1 MESAL
6 LDDNCNVND
15 IYSICKG
22 KEIPETLRP
31 DVWQICLD
39 VRFKN
44 DQMALFNEI
53 FDLPFQTA
61 LRQDCHVF
69 VDKLG
74 NDEEDKLSV
83 VSDLESILT
92 FYCKNRSLQYESN
105 NGWIELLLPVLS
117 LKLSRSYTYNLFEA
131 IRDTYIPK
139 GCVKNGNV
147 FHLFRLL
154 LLYHDPELCSMLDT
168 KKITPDQYSMS
179 WFQSLFAAT
188 CTLPVVLGMW
198 DMYFQEMDP
207 FLVFFLALIMLINGR
222 EQILAMKSDTPD
234 AIVKFLTF
242 MPCALEAGDVVDF
255 CSLAKYYSNKTP
267 SSFKTGNLKSLFGS
281 DGSMR
286 PDGRPDGSI
295 SQALCLPVSVH
306 ELIENI
312 SLKFDE
318 SNLDGVRF
326 FLVDCRPADQY
337 NYGHLPTA
345 FHLDSNLMLQEP
357 EKFATAVQGLLRSQK
372 TAIEAN
378 SDAGGQNLCFMG
390 SGRLDE
396 DQYMHMVVAS
406 FLKKNTQYVS
416 VLTSGYASIHDYYGQ
431 SANECLKDHDSH
443 RCIMCIGPSSSTVNQ
458 IMNSTSNNSSS
469 TSTTQRIGN
478 FASTK
483 NHNSQSSF
491 DLFSKLSNAMK
502 TKSQEVKGKLK
513 DSMVNIYGLQAG
525 SSASNVPIE
534 KHVSKNERNG
544 KRYRDVAPVFSI
556 DEDSADGVVDI
567 DEANANYT
575 DDEPERIID
584 MQSFIKSS
592 DVIKVL
598 KCQEVHMN
606 GYMYDRH
613 LILTK
618 THLVV
623 LGDVDRNGGAEVI
636 VRRPLSNIVKI
647 TARKRH
653 RDLITFKYGVPNG
666 DELIITD
673 MDRFLIPNA
682 SEATALVSKQII
694 KQLEEPKNDE
704 TSSNM

>member
-1 MESAL
+1 
-6 LDDNCNVND
+6 
-15 IYSICKG
+15 
-22 KEIPETLRP
+22 
-31 DVWQICLD
+31 
-39 VRFKN
+39 
-44 DQMALFNEI
+44 
-53 FDLPFQTA
+53 
-61 LRQDCHVF
+61 
-69 VDKLG
+69 
-74 NDEEDKLSV
+74 
-83 VSDLESILT
+83 
-92 FYCKNRSLQYESN
+92 
-105 NGWIELLLPVLS
+105 
-117 LKLSRSYTYNLFEA
+117 
-131 IRDTYIPK
+131 
-139 GCVKNGNV
+139 
-147 FHLFRLL
+147 
-154 LLYHDPELCSMLDT
+154 
-168 KKITPDQYSMS
+168 
-179 WFQSLFAAT
+179 
-188 CTLPVVLGMW
+188 
-198 DMYFQEMDP
+198 
-207 FLVFFLALIMLINGR
+207 
-222 EQILAMKSDTPD
+222 
-234 AIVKFLTF
+234 
-242 MPCALEAGDVVDF
+242 
-255 CSLAKYYSNKTP
+255 
-267 SSFKTGNLKSLFGS
+267 
-281 DGSMR
+281 
-286 PDGRPDGSI
+286 
-295 SQALCLPVSVH
+295 
-306 ELIENI
+306 
-312 SLKFDE
+312 
-318 SNLDGVRF
+318 
-326 FLVDCRPADQY
+326 
-337 NYGHLPTA
+337 
-345 FHLDSNLMLQEP
+345 MLQEP
-357 EKFATAVQGLLRSQK
+357 EKFSTAVQGLLRSQK

-478 FASTK
+478 LASTK

-575 DDEPERIID
+575 DDEPERIVD
-584 MQSFIKSS
+584 MQSFIKSP